1 MKVSSGSNNHNK
13 SGSHHN
19 QNNGRSNN
27 NNHDD
32 AATTLQYWKTK
43 MGHNN
48 STTTETTN
56 SEIWLTAISTAEHRR
71 RNDARDAAG
80 YLGHLKQL
88 LQRHNDGSS
97 SRNNRMA
104 PQWNN
109 PPTFYP
115 PPPRWDRGLDRGLV
129 RNIEQRHAQND
140 GYGTQNNIN
149 DEDALVD
156 EIASSMMPQL
166 TVSTPTRSST
176 TNQNQYSVFDD
187 GNDDEHDDD
196 SDNEIEGEEI
206 VYNTPRMQQQQR
218 RRGNNNN
225 NRSNNREDTSSYH
238 QYNNNNQYHHA
249 DDESSKNMSMRRILL
264 RIYCSLAEIHSSYAL
279 ECSRSHPT
287 QWIEGADEFQIA
299 YNILRSGQE
308 IIDEEHAL
316 LMQVVE
322 TISLLSMDGSSS
334 TAARLELEKVVN
346 ERQIGLSDDS
356 RVVSVPLA
364 YFTTSRDKYIAAA
377 QSRIATLE
385 DKLYQDWTT
394 RQEIMNKMGDRW
406 KNNPRPN
413 YSHYEARKRMEKELD
428 DCLEGVN
435 RTRMME
441 VGVGRVEMM

>member
-1 MKVSSGSNNHNK
+1 MKVSSGSNHNK
-13 SGSHHN
+13 SGSRHN
-19 QNNGRSNN
+19 RNGRSRRT
-27 NNHDD
+27 NHDD
-32 AATTLQYWKTK
+32 PAATSTLQYWKAK
-43 MGHNN
+43 MGHHDNSSNN
-48 STTTETTN
+48 TTETTR
-56 SEIWLTAISTAEHRR
+56 SEIWLTAISIAEHRR

-88 LQRHNDGSS
+88 LQRHVGSNNGSS
-97 SRNNRMA
+97 NNRMS

-115 PPPRWDRGLDRGLV
+115 PPPRWDRGLV
-129 RNIEQRHAQND
+129 RNIEQRLRAQND
-140 GYGTQNNIN
+140 AYGGTQN
-149 DEDALVD
+149 EDALVD
-156 EIASSMMPQL
+156 EIASCMMPRL
-166 TVSTPTRSST
+166 TVSGAPTTRSST

-187 GNDDEHDDD
+187 DDEHDDD
-196 SDNEIEGEEI
+196 DDSDDEIEGEEI
-206 VYNTPRMQQQQR
+206 VYNTPRMQQKQ

-225 NRSNNREDTSSYH
+225 NSNNREDTSSYH
-238 QYNNNNQYHHA
+238 A
-249 DDESSKNMSMRRILL
+249 DKSSTDMSMRRILL

-279 ECSRSHPT
+279 ECSRTHPT

-322 TISLLSMDGSSS
+322 TISLLSMNDESSS
-334 TAARLELEKVVN
+334 TAAARLELEKVVN
-346 ERQIGLSDDS
+346 ERQIGLSNDS
-356 RVVSVPLA
+356 QIVSVPLA

-385 DKLYQDWTT
+385 DKLYQDWNT
-394 RQEIMNKMGDRW
+394 RQEIMNKMGADRW

-435 RTRMME
+435 RTRMMDI
-441 VGVGRVEMM
+441 GVAGRVEMM